1 MAGLTLDSLYSLFSS
16 KPTDQWAMSSA
27 ENVYGMSLPEIHP
40 EINMT
45 PIPENFFAE
54 TSSSPAPA
62 MSENTGK
69 LLAANML
76 MSNLPGNRAGSPTS
90 TVDSFGNLMMMSS
103 LLAKTKTTAQK
114 ALIGGAALKT
124 VAAAGDVFNSIMS
137 LSMGRRNANRQYSNT
152 KLSAENKMAALDNQ
166 VMYYKNQ
173 IEDKFNTTLA
183 RNTAVMAA
191 KNLRVST
198 GALLEKTKDAAYD
211 ATKDIETMESNAELK
226 KIALRNEVKQ
236 AKITKELT
244 KSQLTTNLVGS
255 LANLG
260 LMVGTAGGTM
270 ESWGDLFTG
279 LEAEEGLDR
288 MLKTGLFSSAYED

>member
-1 MAGLTLDSLYSLFSS
+1 MAGFTLDSLYSLFSS

-45 PIPENFFAE
+45 PLPANIFADD
-54 TSSSPAPA
+54 SSSPAGLSYNSYLSGMTTPTKSGTA
-62 MSENTGK
+62 TPQDTTNA
-69 LLAANML
+69 LLADYLGGMKSKA
-76 MSNLPGNRAGSPTS
+76 
-90 TVDSFGNLMMMSS
+90 
-103 LLAKTKTTAQK
+103 AKQEFT
-114 ALIGGAALKT
+114 GAVLKS
-124 VAAAGDVFNSIMS
+124 VAAAGNVFNSIMS
-137 LSMGRRNANRQYSNT
+137 LSMGRKNANRQYSNA

-244 KSQLTTNLVGS
+244 KSQLTTNLIGS

-260 LMVGTAGGTM
+260 LTVASGGGTM
-270 ESWGDLFTG
+270 ESWGDLYSGFK
-279 LEAEEGLDR
+279 EAQDFDSIKKAMQSGSLSD
-288 MLKTGLFSSAYED
+288 LY

>member
-1 MAGLTLDSLYSLFSS
+1 MAGLTLDSLYSLLSS
-16 KPTDQWAMSSA
+16 PKDQWAMSSA
-27 ENVYGMSLPEIHP
+27 DNVEGMSLPEIHP
-40 EINMT
+40 ENNMT
-45 PIPENFFAE
+45 PLPANIFADD
-54 TSSSPAPA
+54 SSSAAGLSYNSYLSGITTPTKSGTATPQDTTNA
-62 MSENTGK
+62 
-69 LLAANML
+69 LLADYLGGMKSKA
-76 MSNLPGNRAGSPTS
+76 
-90 TVDSFGNLMMMSS
+90 
-103 LLAKTKTTAQK
+103 AKQEFT
-114 ALIGGAALKT
+114 GAVLKS
-124 VAAAGDVFNSIMS
+124 VAAAGNVFNSIMS

-183 RNTAVMAA
+183 RNTVVMAA

-211 ATKDIETMESNAELK
+211 ATKDIETTESNAELK

-244 KSQLTTNLVGS
+244 KSQLTTNLIGS

-260 LMVGTAGGTM
+260 LTVASGGGTM
-270 ESWGDLFTG
+270 ESWGDLYSGFK
-279 LEAEEGLDR
+279 EAQDFDSIKKAMQSGSLSD
-288 MLKTGLFSSAYED
+288 LY

>member
-1 MAGLTLDSLYSLFSS
+1 MAGFTLDSLLSLFSS
-16 KPTDQWAMSSA
+16 PKDQWAMSSA
-27 ENVYGMSLPEIHP
+27 DNVEGMSLPEIHP
-40 EINMT
+40 ETNMT
-45 PIPENFFAE
+45 PLPANIFADD
-54 TSSSPAPA
+54 SSISTGSSKPAVSYNSYLSGMTTPTKSGTA
-62 MSENTGK
+62 TPQDTTNA
-69 LLAANML
+69 LLADYLGGMKSKA
-76 MSNLPGNRAGSPTS
+76 
-90 TVDSFGNLMMMSS
+90 
-103 LLAKTKTTAQK
+103 AKQEFT
-114 ALIGGAALKT
+114 GAVLKS
-124 VAAAGDVFNSIMS
+124 VAAAGNVFNSIMS
-137 LSMGRRNANRQYSNT
+137 LSMGRRNANRQYSNA

-198 GALLEKTKDAAYD
+198 GALLEQTKDAAYD
-211 ATKDIETMESNAELK
+211 ATKDIQTMESNAELK

-260 LMVGTAGGTM
+260 LTVASGGGTM
-270 ESWGDLFTG
+270 ESWGDLYSGFK
-279 LEAEEGLDR
+279 EAQDFDSIKKAMQSGSLSD
-288 MLKTGLFSSAYED
+288 LY

>member
-27 ENVYGMSLPEIHP
+27 ENVEGMSLPEIHP
-40 EINMT
+40 ETNMT

-62 MSENTGK
+62 MTENTGK
-69 LLAANML
+69 LLAANMM
-76 MSNLPGNRAGSPTS
+76 MSNLAGNRAGTPS
-90 TVDSFGNLMMMSS
+90 VDSFGNLMMMSS
-103 LLAKTKTTAQK
+103 LLAKTKTQAQK

-124 VAAAGDVFNSIMS
+124 VAAAGNVFNSIMS
-137 LSMGRRNANRQYSNT
+137 LSMGRKNANRQYSNT

-173 IEDKFNTTLA
+173 ITDKFNTTLA

-270 ESWGDLFTG
+270 ESWGDLFKG
-279 LEAEEGLDR
+279 LKAEEGLDR